1 LNLSACKVGHGM
13 PGYDI
18 DMLVGFD
25 WRLILI
31 LRGVPADSLRR
42 LDSVG

>member
-1 LNLSACKVGHGM
+1 M

-18 DMLVGFD
+18 DMLVSFD
-25 WRLILI
+25 WRLSLI
-31 LRGVPADSLRR
+31 LRGVSADSLRR